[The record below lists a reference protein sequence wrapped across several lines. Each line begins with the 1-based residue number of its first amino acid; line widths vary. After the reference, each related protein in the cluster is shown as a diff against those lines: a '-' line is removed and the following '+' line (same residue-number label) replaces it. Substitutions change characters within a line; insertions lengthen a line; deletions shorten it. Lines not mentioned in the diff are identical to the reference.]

1 MLHLGQ
7 AAVHLPTSPHTKVWM
22 AIVEATRPEDRGAIW
37 GRLCNVLPC
46 SCLNTLW
53 KFETCRRG
61 IRQPWNLQA
70 HTYHASIVSGLK
82 GFIYHSSTSQ
92 TCHEL
97 MDIYVFLI
105 YACLHGAC
113 MYVYFPCVHLPVWL
127 HTKRCSIAITCSG
140 LTQLLIFYWAAEAAG
155 WNSPPVLY
163 IQPCICYVCKYILTI
178 EDVLKMPHYQWMQGS
193 FSNLLF
199 QSLSFAGC
207 LLAAPTQ

>member
-1 MLHLGQ
+1 LHYCCARTLSNTLAVLSLAFQCPGEPFLLGLVVHIAHGIPILMLHLGQ

-113 MYVYFPCVHLPVWL
+113 MYVYFPCVHLPV
-127 HTKRCSIAITCSG
+127 
-140 LTQLLIFYWAAEAAG
+140 
-155 WNSPPVLY
+155 
-163 IQPCICYVCKYILTI
+163 
-178 EDVLKMPHYQWMQGS
+178 
-193 FSNLLF
+193 
-199 QSLSFAGC
+199 
-207 LLAAPTQ
+207 